1 MTTLELKKPSYELQ
15 LLIEDASK
23 SLVSFAEKWS
33 QVKQIGNNEGFTDKQ
48 LQDMIRPYLKHLGQT
63 KDQIYYLFNAEKEKE
78 RAKETYRNLPKVNHK
93 DVMEEYP
100 SVSVQPD
107 DKPIGEKLN
116 EAVDVVEENRALR
129 TTVQQ
134 LREVIAKKAVESG
147 DTVETNFERLF
158 EMLPNDDVDTFKN
171 KTGTLML
178 MERVLVNFR
187 YQDPAK
193 RLKYQLW
200 IRRIK

>member
-1 MTTLELKKPSYELQ
+1 MSLELKPSQELISLVNNWADGYIRSIELPIKILEVGEKEGLSKQ
-15 LLIEDASK
+15 DIRKIVEDA
-23 SLVSFAEKWS
+23 LVARGLSERR
-33 QVKQIGNNEGFTDKQ
+33 
-48 LQDMIRPYLKHLGQT
+48 IREVLPPELKDSTKIHPRHLS
-63 KDQIYYLFNAEKEKE
+63 A
-78 RAKETYRNLPKVNHK
+78 AV
-93 DVMEEYP
+93 EEDYP
-100 SVSVQPD
+100 TVEPD
-107 DKPIGEKLN
+107 DKPIGQKLE

-129 TTVQQ
+129 TQVQQ
-134 LREVIAKKAVESG
+134 LREVIAKKAVETA

-193 RLKYQLW
+193 RLKYQWW

>member
-1 MTTLELKKPSYELQ
+1 MSKLELRPSEELMS
-15 LLIEDASK
+15 LVNNWADGYIKSVELPIKILEIGERDGLTKHEIRKVVEDALTTRGLSERRIRQV
-23 SLVSFAEKWS
+23 LPAE
-33 QVKQIGNNEGFTDKQ
+33 
-48 LQDMIRPYLKHLGQT
+48 LKDET
-63 KDQIYYLFNAEKEKE
+63 KIHPRQSIAAVVD
-78 RAKETYRNLPKVNHK
+78 
-93 DVMEEYP
+93 DYP
-100 SVSVQPD
+100 TVEPD
-107 DKPIGEKLN
+107 DKPIGKKIE
-116 EAVDVVEENRALR
+116 EVVDVVEENRALR
-129 TTVQQ
+129 TQVQQ
-134 LREVIAKKAVESG
+134 LREVVAKRAVDTA

-193 RLKYQLW
+193 RLKYQWW